1 MFFYY
6 IDKCNYEIYE
16 NIEDFFEKNKDNLE
30 KCEYLIPD
38 VLFNSIEENY
48 ATVSVIET
56 TSAWYGVTY
65 KEDAENVKAAL
76 KRLVDEN
83 EYPSN
88 LWEK

>member
-1 MFFYY
+1 MKKVISIVFAVML
-6 IDKCNYEIYE
+6 IILQP
-16 NIEDFFEKNKDNLE
+16 FFEKNKDNLE

-65 KEDAENVKAAL
+65 KEDAENVKVAL

>member
-1 MFFYY
+1 M
-6 IDKCNYEIYE
+6 
-16 NIEDFFEKNKDNLE
+16 
-30 KCEYLIPD
+30 
-38 VLFNSIEENY
+38 FNSIEENY

>member
-1 MFFYY
+1 M
-6 IDKCNYEIYE
+6 
-16 NIEDFFEKNKDNLE
+16 
-30 KCEYLIPD
+30 
-38 VLFNSIEENY
+38 FNSIEENY

-65 KEDAENVKAAL
+65 KEDAENVKVAL